1 MTSPDPAPGHD
12 PVPGTDAG
20 TDGGTVPAP
29 AYYARSGGR
38 LADWWTLL
46 HPPYTVW
53 HLSYVVLGAGLAR
66 EVDLGVLGL
75 TVAAFL
81 LAMGVGAHAL
91 DELQGRPL
99 RTRISD
105 RMLWAAA
112 AGSVLAAV
120 ALGLLLAVT
129 QTAWLWPLVAAVPV
143 LVAGYNLE
151 LFGGRLHTDLGFAAS
166 WGGFPVVTGYVAQAP
181 GWSPGPVTGVALV
194 AVAATLL
201 SLAQRRL
208 STPAR
213 QLRRHS
219 PDLDPGDKARAL
231 APLEAALRAMAW
243 AHPLLA
249 AGLVA
254 GRLG

>member
-1 MTSPDPAPGHD
+1 M
-12 PVPGTDAG
+12 VDASAG
-20 TDGGTVPAP
+20 A

-46 HPPYTVW
+46 HPPYTLW
-53 HLSYVVLGAGLAR
+53 HLSYVVLGACVATH
-66 EVDLGVLGL
+66 VDLAVLGL

-99 RTRISD
+99 RTGIAD
-105 RMLWAAA
+105 RTLWVIAVV
-112 AGSVLAAV
+112 SVLVAV
-120 ALGLLLAVT
+120 GLGVGMALD
-129 QTAWLWPLVAAVPV
+129 QTAWLWPLVVVGPV

-166 WGGFPVVTGYVAQAP
+166 WGGFPALTGYVAQ
-181 GWSPGPVTGVALV
+181 GPPWEVSGVVGVGLLG
-194 AVAATLL
+194 VAATLL

-219 PDLDPGDKARAL
+219 PDIDPDVRARAL
-231 APLEAALRAMAW
+231 APLEGALRALAW

-249 AGLVA
+249 VGLLA
-254 GRLG
+254 SRLG

>member
-1 MTSPDPAPGHD
+1 MTDADPGPPPEPAPDP
-12 PVPGTDAG
+12 VR
-20 TDGGTVPAP
+20 AP

-53 HLSYVVLGAGLAR
+53 HLSYVVLGAGLAPD
-66 EVDLGVLGL
+66 VDVGVLGL

-99 RTRISD
+99 GTGIGDRT
-105 RMLWAAA
+105 LWAAA

-120 ALGLLLAVT
+120 ALGVQIALT
-129 QTAWLWPLVAAVPV
+129 QTAWLWPLVAAGPV

-151 LFGGRLHTDLGFAAS
+151 LFGGRLHTDLGFAMS
-166 WGGFPVVTGYVAQAP
+166 WGGFPVVTGYVAQDP
-181 GWSPGPVTGVALV
+181 GWSPGPATGAALV

-219 PDLDPGDKARAL
+219 PDLDAGAKGRAL
-231 APLEAALRAMAW
+231 APLEGALRAMAW

-249 AGLVA
+249 VGVVA

>member
-1 MTSPDPAPGHD
+1 MSEPDGRSSPD
-12 PVPGTDAG
+12 
-20 TDGGTVPAP
+20 PAP

-53 HLSYVVLGAGLAR
+53 HLSYVALGAGLAPEIDL
-66 EVDLGVLGL
+66 EVLAL

-81 LAMGVGAHAL
+81 LAMGIGAHAL
-91 DELQGRPL
+91 DELQDRPL
-99 RTRISD
+99 RTGIDD
-105 RMLWAAA
+105 RTLQAVAAA
-112 AGSVLAAV
+112 SVLAAV
-120 ALGLLLAVT
+120 GLGGLLAVT
-129 QTAWLWPLVAAVPV
+129 RTAWLWPLVAAGPV
-143 LVAGYNLE
+143 LVVGYNLE

-166 WGGFPVVTGYVAQAP
+166 WGGFPVFTGYVAQDP
-181 GWSPGPVTGVALV
+181 GRALGPAAGVAAAV
-194 AVAATLL
+194 VAATLL

-213 QLRRHS
+213 RLRRHS

-231 APLEAALRAMAW
+231 APLEGALRAMAW

-249 AGLVA
+249 AGIVA

>member
-1 MTSPDPAPGHD
+1 MT
-12 PVPGTDAG
+12 GT
-20 TDGGTVPAP
+20 AP

-53 HLSYVVLGAGLAR
+53 HLSYVVLGACLAP
-66 EVDLGVLGL
+66 EVDVCVLAAS
-75 TVAAFL
+75 VAAFL
-81 LAMGVGAHAL
+81 LAMGIGAHAL
-91 DELQGRPL
+91 DELHGRPL
-99 RTRISD
+99 RTGIGD
-105 RMLWAAA
+105 RTLWAAA
-112 AGSVLAAV
+112 VLSV
-120 ALGLLLAVT
+120 LLAVAMGVWMA
-129 QTAWLWPLVAAVPV
+129 QQAPWLWPLVAVGPV

-166 WGGFPVVTGYVAQAP
+166 WGGFPVVTGYVAQDP
-181 GWSPGPVTGVALV
+181 GWSAGPAAGALAV

-201 SLAQRRL
+201 SMAQRRL

-219 PDLDPGDKARAL
+219 PGVDADARARAL
-231 APLEAALRAMAW
+231 APLEGALRALAW

-249 AGLVA
+249 LGLLA
-254 GRLG
+254 ARLL

>member
-1 MTSPDPAPGHD
+1 MTDPGPPPDRVQG
-12 PVPGTDAG
+12 
-20 TDGGTVPAP
+20 P

-46 HPPYTVW
+46 HPPYTAW
-53 HLSYVVLGAGLAR
+53 HLSYVVLGAGLAP
-66 EVDLGVLGL
+66 EVDVGALGL

-99 RTRISD
+99 RTGIGD
-105 RMLWAAA
+105 RTLWAVAA
-112 AGSVLAAV
+112 ASVLAAV
-120 ALGLLLAVT
+120 ALGVLLALT
-129 QTAWLWPLVAAVPV
+129 QTAWLWPLVAAGPV

-166 WGGFPVVTGYVAQAP
+166 WGGFPVVTGYVAQDP
-181 GWSPGPVTGVALV
+181 GWSTGPAIGAALV
-194 AVAATLL
+194 SVAATVL

-213 QLRRHS
+213 RLRRHS
-219 PDLDPGDKARAL
+219 PGLDAGDRARAL
-231 APLEAALRAMAW
+231 APLEGALRAMAW

-249 AGLVA
+249 AGVVA

>member
-1 MTSPDPAPGHD
+1 MAERSPGA
-12 PVPGTDAG
+12 
-20 TDGGTVPAP
+20 

-38 LADWWTLL
+38 FADWWTLL

-53 HLSYVVLGAGLAR
+53 HLSYVVFGACVATH
-66 EVDLGVLGL
+66 VDLGVLGL

-91 DELQGRPL
+91 DELQDRPL
-99 RTRISD
+99 GTGISD
-105 RMLWAAA
+105 RVLWAAA
-112 AGSVLAAV
+112 VVSVLAAV
-120 ALGLLLAVT
+120 GIGVWMALE
-129 QTAWLWPLVAAVPV
+129 QTPWLWPLVVLGPV

-166 WGGFPVVTGYVAQAP
+166 WGGFPALTGYVAQ
-181 GWSPGPVTGVALV
+181 GPPWEAAGVVGVALV

-219 PDLDPGDKARAL
+219 PDVDPDERARAL
-231 APLEAALRAMAW
+231 APLEGALRAMAW